1 MNGWLLALLITAG
14 ILGILVMLRFGLR
27 VVYMGGEV
35 EVYFCIS
42 RIRFRIY
49 ASAEKKAKKQKK
61 AKKKKR
67 GGKPSGGKPQEKK
80 KNKRSLGDILEL
92 VGSVS
97 GVAAR
102 LLKRIRVEVLRGRI
116 IVCGKDAAAAAIAY
130 GNMWAAVGAAHALLD
145 NLVTVKS
152 FAVDVLLDYE
162 GDKTRAEGVLEIA
175 FRNLYVEAAI
185 YGIVRALWGHK
196 NVLQGSG
203 GSPRKLTKR
212 AAADAVSGK
221 DQAAQS

>member
-49 ASAEKKAKKQKK
+49 ASAEKKGEEAESKEKK
-61 AKKKKR
+61 AR
-67 GGKPSGGKPQEKK
+67 REAAGKK

-175 FRNLYVEAAI
+175 FRNLYVS
-185 YGIVRALWGHK
+185 GDLRDC
-196 NVLQGSG
+196 QGAV
-203 GSPRKLTKR
+203 GS
-212 AAADAVSGK
+212 
-221 DQAAQS
+221 

>member
-1 MNGWLLALLITAG
+1 
-14 ILGILVMLRFGLR
+14 
-27 VVYMGGEV
+27 MGGEV

-49 ASAEKKAKKQKK
+49 ASAKKKRRRSRK
-61 AKKKKR
+61 KKKKR
-67 GGKPSGGKPQEKK
+67 GGKPQEKK

-116 IVCGKDAAAAAIAY
+116 IVCRKDAAAAAIAY

-175 FRNLYVEAAI
+175 FRNLYVS
-185 YGIVRALWGHK
+185 GDLRDC
-196 NVLQGSG
+196 QGAV
-203 GSPRKLTKR
+203 GS
-212 AAADAVSGK
+212 
-221 DQAAQS
+221 